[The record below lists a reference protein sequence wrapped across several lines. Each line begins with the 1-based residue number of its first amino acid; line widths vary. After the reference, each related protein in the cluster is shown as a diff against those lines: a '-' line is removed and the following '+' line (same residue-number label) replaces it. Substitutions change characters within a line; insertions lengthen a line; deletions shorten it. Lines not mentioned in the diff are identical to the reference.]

1 MVIDLAVVCALV
13 EGEEEPV
20 EVVILELSVS
30 LL

>member
-1 MVIDLAVVCALV
+1 MVIDFAVVWALV

-20 EVVILELSVS
+20 EFVILELSVS